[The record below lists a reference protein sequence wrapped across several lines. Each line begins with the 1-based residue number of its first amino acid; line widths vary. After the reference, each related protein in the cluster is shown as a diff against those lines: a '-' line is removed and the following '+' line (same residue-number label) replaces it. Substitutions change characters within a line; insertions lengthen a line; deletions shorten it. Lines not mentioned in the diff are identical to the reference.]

1 MTLKIY
7 IKDSKDIQSIQKKIE
22 KKYTGKSY
30 EIINILTKKGMYKI
44 RGKQMFL
51 YKLISNI
58 TKEVEYEN
66 INLLITENL
75 WQKKEEMFNIPFEHH
90 LLKKTMIEYTINQ
103 KFKIIFEFIHE
114 GQDVKII
121 DFYFKTDVLNIG
133 EIKKTVIS
141 FLSILK

>member
-7 IKDSKDIQSIQKKIE
+7 IKDSKDIQGIQKKLE
-22 KKYTGKSY
+22 KKYIGKKY

-58 TKEVEYEN
+58 TKSVEYEN

-75 WQKKEEMFNIPFEHH
+75 WQKKEEMFNIPFQHH
-90 LLKKTMIEYTINQ
+90 LLKRTMIEYTINP
-103 KFKIIFEFIHE
+103 KFKIIFELV
-114 GQDVKII
+114 DSKII

>member
-7 IKDSKDIQSIQKKIE
+7 IQDSKDIQGIQKKIE

-51 YKLISNI
+51 YKLISNK
-58 TKEVEYEN
+58 TKEVEYEK

-90 LLKKTMIEYTINQ
+90 LLKKTMIEYTINP
-103 KFKIIFEFIHE
+103 KFKIIFELA
-114 GQDVKII
+114 DSKII

-133 EIKKTVIS
+133 EIKKTLIS

>member
-7 IKDSKDIQSIQKKIE
+7 IQDSKDIQGIQKKIE

-51 YKLISNI
+51 YKLISNT
-58 TKEVEYEN
+58 TKEVEYEK

-75 WQKKEEMFNIPFEHH
+75 WQKKEEMFNNF
-90 LLKKTMIEYTINQ
+90 
-103 KFKIIFEFIHE
+103 
-114 GQDVKII
+114 G
-121 DFYFKTDVLNIG
+121 
-133 EIKKTVIS
+133 
-141 FLSILK
+141 

>member
-22 KKYTGKSY
+22 KKYIGKKY

-90 LLKKTMIEYTINQ
+90 LLKKTMIEYAINP
-103 KFKIIFEFIHE
+103 KFKIIFELA
-114 GQDVKII
+114 DSKII

-133 EIKKTVIS
+133 EIKKTLIS

>member
-22 KKYTGKSY
+22 KKYIGKKY
-30 EIINILTKKGMYKI
+30 EIINILTKKGMFKI
-44 RGKQMFL
+44 RGKQMYL
-51 YKLISNI
+51 YKLISNT

-90 LLKKTMIEYTINQ
+90 LLKKTMIEYTINP
-103 KFKIIFEFIHE
+103 KFKIIFELA
-114 GQDVKII
+114 DSKII

-133 EIKKTVIS
+133 EIKKTLIS

>member
-44 RGKQMFL
+44 KGKQMFL

-58 TKEVEYEN
+58 TKSVEYEN

-90 LLKKTMIEYTINQ
+90 LLKKTMIEYTINP
-103 KFKIIFEFIHE
+103 KFKIIFELA
-114 GQDVKII
+114 DSKII

-133 EIKKTVIS
+133 EIKKTLIS

>member
-22 KKYTGKSY
+22 KKYIGKKY

-90 LLKKTMIEYTINQ
+90 LLKKTMIEYTINP
-103 KFKIIFEFIHE
+103 KFKIIFELA
-114 GQDVKII
+114 DSKII

>member
-22 KKYTGKSY
+22 KKYIGKKY

-44 RGKQMFL
+44 KGKQMFL

-75 WQKKEEMFNIPFEHH
+75 WQKKEEMFNIPFQHH
-90 LLKKTMIEYTINQ
+90 LLKRTMIEYTINP
-103 KFKIIFEFIHE
+103 KFKIIFELV
-114 GQDVKII
+114 DSKII

>member
-7 IKDSKDIQSIQKKIE
+7 IQDSKDIQGIQKKIE
-22 KKYTGKSY
+22 KKYIGKKY
-30 EIINILTKKGMYKI
+30 DIMNILTKKGMYKI
-44 RGKQMFL
+44 RGKQIFL
-51 YKLISNI
+51 YKLISNT
-58 TKEVEYEN
+58 TKEVEYKN

-90 LLKKTMIEYTINQ
+90 LLKKTMIEYAINP
-103 KFKIIFEFIHE
+103 KFKIIFELA
-114 GQDVKII
+114 DSKII

-133 EIKKTVIS
+133 EIKKTLIS

>member
-22 KKYTGKSY
+22 KKYIGKKY

-90 LLKKTMIEYTINQ
+90 LLKKTMIEYAINP
-103 KFKIIFEFIHE
+103 KFKIIFELA
-114 GQDVKII
+114 DSKII
-121 DFYFKTDVLNIG
+121 DFYFKTDIFNIS
-133 EIKKTVIS
+133 EIKKTLIS

>member
-7 IKDSKDIQSIQKKIE
+7 IQDSKDIQGIQKKIE
-22 KKYTGKSY
+22 KKYIGKKY

-51 YKLISNI
+51 YKLISNK
-58 TKEVEYEN
+58 TKEVEYEK

-103 KFKIIFEFIHE
+103 KFKIIFELA
-114 GQDVKII
+114 DSKII

>member
-1 MTLKIY
+1 MA
-7 IKDSKDIQSIQKKIE
+7 
-22 KKYTGKSY
+22 
-30 EIINILTKKGMYKI
+30 
-44 RGKQMFL
+44 
-51 YKLISNI
+51 
-58 TKEVEYEN
+58 
-66 INLLITENL
+66 
-75 WQKKEEMFNIPFEHH
+75 KKEEMFNIPFEHH

-114 GQDVKII
+114 GRDVKII

>member
-7 IKDSKDIQSIQKKIE
+7 IKDSKDIQGIQKKIE
-22 KKYTGKSY
+22 KKYIGKKY

-90 LLKKTMIEYTINQ
+90 LLKKTMIEYAINP
-103 KFKIIFEFIHE
+103 KFKIIFELA
-114 GQDVKII
+114 DSKII

-133 EIKKTVIS
+133 EIKKTLIS

>member
-22 KKYTGKSY
+22 KKYIGKKY

-90 LLKKTMIEYTINQ
+90 LLKKTMIEYTINP
-103 KFKIIFEFIHE
+103 KFKIIFELA
-114 GQDVKII
+114 DSKII

-133 EIKKTVIS
+133 EIKKTLIS

>member
-22 KKYTGKSY
+22 KKYIGKKY

-44 RGKQMFL
+44 KGKQMFL

-90 LLKKTMIEYTINQ
+90 LLKKTMIEYTINP
-103 KFKIIFEFIHE
+103 KFKIIFELA
-114 GQDVKII
+114 DSKII

-133 EIKKTVIS
+133 EIKKTLIS

>member
-7 IKDSKDIQSIQKKIE
+7 IKDSKDIQCIKKKIE
-22 KKYTGKSY
+22 KKYIGKKY

-44 RGKQMFL
+44 RGKQIFL
-51 YKLISNI
+51 YKLISNT
-58 TKEVEYEN
+58 TKEVKYEN

-75 WQKKEEMFNIPFEHH
+75 WQKKEEMFNIPFIHH
-90 LLKKTMIEYTINQ
+90 LLKRTMIEYAINP
-103 KFKIIFEFIHE
+103 KFKIIFELA
-114 GQDVKII
+114 DSKII

-133 EIKKTVIS
+133 EIKKTLIS

>member
-7 IKDSKDIQSIQKKIE
+7 IQDSKDIQGIQKKIE

-58 TKEVEYEN
+58 TKSVEYEN

-90 LLKKTMIEYTINQ
+90 LLKKTMIEYTINP
-103 KFKIIFEFIHE
+103 KFKIIFELA
-114 GQDVKII
+114 DSKII

>member
-7 IKDSKDIQSIQKKIE
+7 IKDSKDIQGIQKKIE
-22 KKYTGKSY
+22 KKYIGKKY

-44 RGKQMFL
+44 RGKQIFL
-51 YKLISNI
+51 YKLISNT
-58 TKEVEYEN
+58 TKEVKYEN

-90 LLKKTMIEYTINQ
+90 LFKKTMIEYAINP
-103 KFKIIFEFIHE
+103 KFKIIFELA
-114 GQDVKII
+114 DSKII
-121 DFYFKTDVLNIG
+121 DFYFKTDIFNIG
-133 EIKKTVIS
+133 EIKKTLIS